1 VRTAALRV
9 PIGRPDSDDL
19 LAACL
24 AADPI
29 DGVLLFP
36 LATHPRQPLAC
47 LSPRTARTLARAGE
61 LLADVCHDLIIP
73 ASAPPDDPHTEAA
86 LRDLVRGWNPDRIH
100 HLGTA
105 LDTIAEH
112 LRDGLE
118 PMPSTVTDHVA
129 LQLIIDRARTL
140 PTEWPEVFRGRH
152 LLLPEHP
159 DDNVFDWLL
168 DLHVDPRNLADGAR

>member
-1 VRTAALRV
+1 VTSFAVGILTA
-9 PIGRPDSDDL
+9 S
-19 LAACL
+19 
-24 AADPI
+24 
-29 DGVLLFP
+29 
-36 LATHPRQPLAC
+36 T
-47 LSPRTARTLARAGE
+47 T
-61 LLADVCHDLIIP
+61 
-73 ASAPPDDPHTEAA
+73 SAPRSTPSP
-86 LRDLVRGWNPDRIH
+86 
-100 HLGTA
+100 
-105 LDTIAEH
+105 EH